1 MKAKNGLVARW
12 VRRVLFGLAVIA
24 VAVLAI
30 RAARPK
36 PLPVDAAKIA
46 RGGLRVTVT
55 GSGKTRVKDRYVL
68 SAPLAG
74 DMPRLELRPG
84 DAVEAGSVLLAIAPS
99 APPLLDDR
107 SRAQAT
113 AKLAA
118 ANAAKSLADARIEL
132 AKTTIA
138 AAQKDYDRIKSL
150 YDKSAATQVELE
162 GVDFKL
168 RSAKSDL
175 ESAKFSGQISAY
187 EAQVAALAVAQGGE
201 KPGTGFA
208 AILKTPVTGSVLRV
222 YQESAGLVAP
232 GTPLLEVGDLTRM
245 EIVVDL
251 LSTEAV
257 RVKPG
262 ADAAISHWGGAGE
275 LLARVRKV
283 EPSGFTKVS
292 ALGIEEQRVNV
303 VADFVTPH
311 DQWKALG
318 DGYRVEVTVTTESW
332 ANVPLVPAGALF
344 RKVDAWSVYVIKN
357 GRTESR
363 VVQLG
368 ARSDEFAE
376 VKGGLVE
383 GDVVVLHP
391 GDAVT
396 DGTQVVPR

>member
-1 MKAKNGLVARW
+1 MKAKNGAVARW
-12 VRRVLFGLAVIA
+12 VRRVLFGLAVIV

-36 PLPVDAAKIA
+36 PLTVERAENRAREPAGDGHRQREDPREGPLRAVGAPRRRHAPPRAAPRR
-46 RGGLRVTVT
+46 RGGGRQCAARHRAV
-55 GSGKTRVKDRYVL
+55 RA
-68 SAPLAG
+68 SAP
-74 DMPRLELRPG
+74 
-84 DAVEAGSVLLAIAPS
+84 S
-99 APPLLDDR
+99 
-107 SRAQAT
+107 T
-113 AKLAA
+113 TAA
-118 ANAAKSLADARIEL
+118 APRPPPSSPPPTPPSRSPTRGIEL

-175 ESAKFSGQISAY
+175 ESAKFSGQVSAY
-187 EAQVAALAVAQGGE
+187 EAQVAALAVAQVGE

-232 GTPLLEVGDLTRM
+232 GTPLLEVGDLSRM

-283 EPSGFTKVS
+283 EPSGFAIVGATASRSS
-292 ALGIEEQRVNV
+292 A
-303 VADFVTPH
+303 
-311 DQWKALG
+311 
-318 DGYRVEVTVTTESW
+318 
-332 ANVPLVPAGALF
+332 
-344 RKVDAWSVYVIKN
+344 
-357 GRTESR
+357 
-363 VVQLG
+363 
-368 ARSDEFAE
+368 
-376 VKGGLVE
+376 
-383 GDVVVLHP
+383 
-391 GDAVT
+391 
-396 DGTQVVPR
+396 